1 MTTFESQ
8 SDVSRLNRDALNNM
22 PPHDWL
28 IPDWSAPAHVRAVS
42 TTRYGGVSR
51 GNYFSMNPA
60 AHVHDDER
68 AVMQNRRLVQQILG
82 LRNQPYWLDQY
93 HSTRI
98 VDLDRAGPDCRA
110 DGSTVTRDEAACVVM
125 TADCLPVLLTDRKGQ
140 RIAALHAGWRGLA
153 DGILEAGVEQFSP
166 ADDVI
171 AWLGP
176 AIGPEKFEVGEEVI
190 SLLSTENLTQAAWC
204 RKSAKTG
211 KWLVDI
217 YKLASLR
224 LQMSGVTEVSG
235 GGYCTFTDE
244 QRFFS
249 YRRQGD
255 CGRMATLIWLDHQAG
270 GGQT

>member
-1 MTTFESQ
+1 MQ
-8 SDVSRLNRDALNNM
+8 
-22 PPHDWL
+22 PHNWL
-28 IPDWSAPAHVRAVS
+28 IPDWSVPAHVRAVS
-42 TTRYGGVSR
+42 TIRRGGLSR
-51 GNYFSMNPA
+51 GDYFSMNPA
-60 AHVHDDER
+60 AHVNDDEQ

-82 LRNQPYWLDQY
+82 LPDQPHWLDQV

-98 VDLDRAGPDCRA
+98 VDIDRTKPDYRA
-110 DGSTVTRDEAACVVM
+110 DGSTTTKDETVCVVM

-140 RIAALHAGWRGLA
+140 RVAALHVGWRGLA
-153 DGILEAGVEQFSP
+153 DGILEAGVQQFSP
-166 ADDVI
+166 ADEVI

-176 AIGPEKFEVGEEVI
+176 AIGPEKFEVGEEVV
-190 SLLSTENLTQAAWC
+190 SQLSTKMENSGTQEGWC
-204 RKSAKTG
+204 RKSAKKD
-211 KWLVDI
+211 KWLIDI

-255 CGRMATLIWLDHQAG
+255 CGRMATMIWLV
-270 GGQT
+270 

>member
-1 MTTFESQ
+1 
-8 SDVSRLNRDALNNM
+8 M

-42 TTRYGGVSR
+42 TTRQGGVSR
-51 GNYFSMNPA
+51 GDYFGMNPA
-60 AHVHDDER
+60 AHVHDDEQ
-68 AVMQNRRLVQQILG
+68 AVMQNRSLVQQILG
-82 LRNQPYWLDQY
+82 LRNQPHWLDQY

-98 VDLDRAGPDCRA
+98 VDIDRAEPDYRA
-110 DGSTVTRDEAACVVM
+110 DGSTVTKDEAVCVVM

-140 RIAALHAGWRGLA
+140 RVAALHAGWRGLA
-153 DGILEAGVEQFSP
+153 DGILEAGVQQFSP
-166 ADDVI
+166 ADDVL

-176 AIGPEKFEVGEEVI
+176 AIGPEKFVVGEEV
-190 SLLSTENLTQAAWC
+190 LSQLFTITGNNNVLQASWC
-204 RKSAKTG
+204 RKSVKNG

-217 YKLASLR
+217 YKLASLL
-224 LQMSGVTEVSG
+224 LQMSGVAEVSG

-255 CGRMATLIWLDHQAG
+255 CGRMATLIWLV
-270 GGQT
+270 